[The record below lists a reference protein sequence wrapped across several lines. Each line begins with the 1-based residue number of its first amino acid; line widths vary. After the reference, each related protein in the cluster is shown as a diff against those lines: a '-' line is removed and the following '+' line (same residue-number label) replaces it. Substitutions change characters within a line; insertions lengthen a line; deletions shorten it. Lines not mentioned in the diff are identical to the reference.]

1 MTKILRE
8 LKHLV
13 ILPVCALLFFIGAVT
28 VQATTYYVATT
39 GSDSNSGTS
48 GSPFL
53 TIQRCIDTVEGGD
66 TCTVAD
72 GTYTDTDGNGIVG
85 YITGANGTAGAP
97 ITIKSTNPFG
107 AIIKVPGINSH
118 NAGFYVART
127 YYIIEGF
134 NISGGTSNDA
144 SASHHGVSVAGGA
157 TGSIV
162 RKNTIHNIASTIC
175 SNSIF
180 GNTGVFLDDA
190 TGITIEGNSFYT
202 IGRLRNGEKGCSTIL
217 YQNDHGIYVKGTTNT
232 TILRNVFRDT
242 NRGWPIH
249 LYGGTATN
257 ISIYNNTLV
266 GKSPTGSPVG
276 QIMLASTITTANI
289 KNNISYDAEV
299 AMIHYYSL
307 TASGVTVSYNL
318 SNTLEKTSTRAGV
331 AFSNNLE
338 RTGPGFV
345 DVLGNNFKL
354 TTGSAAIDAGTNV
367 GYQFNGAAPDI
378 GAHEFLDQG
387 GDSSAPASP
396 QSLRV
401 N

>member
-13 ILPVCALLFFIGAVT
+13 MLPLCALFFFIGAVT

-53 TIQRCIDTVEGGD
+53 TIQRCIDTVAAGD

-180 GNTGVFLDDA
+180 GPFPSRLICRSSSAGLRSIPPTSFFTGEEAGV
-190 TGITIEGNSFYT
+190 
-202 IGRLRNGEKGCSTIL
+202 
-217 YQNDHGIYVKGTTNT
+217 
-232 TILRNVFRDT
+232 
-242 NRGWPIH
+242 P
-249 LYGGTATN
+249 
-257 ISIYNNTLV
+257 
-266 GKSPTGSPVG
+266 
-276 QIMLASTITTANI
+276 
-289 KNNISYDAEV
+289 
-299 AMIHYYSL
+299 
-307 TASGVTVSYNL
+307 VTV
-318 SNTLEKTSTRAGV
+318 AV
-331 AFSNNLE
+331 ADCCCATKFLA
-338 RTGPGFV
+338 
-345 DVLGNNFKL
+345 NFTK
-354 TTGSAAIDAGTNV
+354 
-367 GYQFNGAAPDI
+367 
-378 GAHEFLDQG
+378 
-387 GDSSAPASP
+387 SS
-396 QSLRV
+396 
-401 N
+401 